1 MCISLPARI
10 VSIEGQIARVDQN
23 GILREVLLAV
33 PEASVGSF
41 ALIYGNAAIHLIS
54 ESEARES
61 ARLITQLEDSARSQS
76 QNKNGL

>member
-10 VSIEGQIARVDQN
+10 VSIDGRTARVEQN

-33 PEASVGSF
+33 PEASVGSI

-61 ARLITQLEDSARSQS
+61 TRLITQLEDSARRRS